1 MARIITQYDNKTHDG
16 NGYLHLDFD
25 VIKTETVT
33 LDMEVVNVSSNTE
46 TIWKIYSNNVQLDT
60 NDLTKAKKAEL
71 KILKSYA
78 GSNEA
83 PHIFNVIITDL
94 QDNVL
99 AKLDISVFSKPK
111 ITEAYWGD
119 SLERKIY
126 EVAVNHRFTAH
137 FKGFGLYNIPLTIR
151 FFLKSADDDDV
162 EITDFAKTFRMTSEY
177 DLNDFC
183 IDYETLKD
191 NYQFFLRNA
200 PTILSDYISG
210 KNLLS
215 IRGKVKDT
223 VIAKSYFIISYENHI
238 LFHGTDQNKL
248 LNIVFNITSFSPPE
262 NIISLSPVTV
272 AAEEYFTQKY
282 EPCKYERVYYK
293 NGDNT
298 EQELFDEKKPT
309 KKDSKGVF
317 KNNALHISAIV
328 PPRDSKNIKE
338 LKIRLEAV
346 KTENCSLSEQNK
358 KLTTFSEDSVTE
370 QEKLHKGRVINTE
383 ALDKANIEYSFE
395 KLDEKI
401 IIKPSFDYKYDKSQ
415 PWEFMKNY
423 FLFSSVLRNTDV
435 LENEIKG
442 VLMDAEADKKGIVK
456 THRIGLE
463 TCRYQKGLYLHTYA
477 DVAWAFHGFYNKP
490 VRPRYYMDDEHVIK
504 REGLDDKITWVQNYN
519 QYFNLL
525 MPVDPFGI
533 IDSIND
539 FILELLK
546 DMAKNYGL
554 AFTAYYDFNEKGKC
568 EKRIE
573 YAEQYPNLF
582 DGFIAGAVTLEILV
596 QILLLIVTEG
606 ASAELL
612 LARMSKAGVKMSGK
626 LEIMAKKAER
636 NIAAIRKKKLLGTV
650 AKVGHTIITTP
661 SVSYYKG
668 YRFAEDEEIGIQPLL
683 EERMAFSPLFGIDHE
698 HKKNL
703 GDLVYEKTPVYKV
716 IDLSQ
721 KGLEFLTIGFN
732 RHILMP
738 FSKDT
743 YEAAD
748 LSGLSDHYLQLLG
761 DSFGKVNEYLAF
773 VTAELI
779 EKVFGTKAE
788 YSVEVKGGYG
798 MDFELK
804 IHNAEKKL
812 NLTDFLGKGSVKDA
826 SVATIGSNKEL
837 NVEVKIDANVKVP
850 VRAMNIINYMAN
862 TSVKEIEA
870 GGKFEISTG
879 IFLERRFFFHANEKK
894 PYYKDSIIFTG
905 VAGKY
910 GYAKKIKIKRKG
922 GKIEEINKEQKSKIF
937 VLLPVETITYKPIPL
952 F

>member
-16 NGYLHLDFD
+16 NGSLHLDFD
-25 VIKTETVT
+25 VIKTETVI
-33 LDMEVVNVSSNTE
+33 LDMEAVNVSSNTE

-60 NDLTKAKKAEL
+60 NDLTKGKKAEL

-78 GSNEA
+78 GSNEV

-94 QDNVL
+94 HDNIL
-99 AKLDISVFSKPK
+99 TKLDISVFAKPK

-119 SLERKIY
+119 SIDQKIY
-126 EVAVNHRFTAH
+126 EVAVNHKFTAY

-151 FFLKSADDDDV
+151 FFLKSADGNDV
-162 EITDFAKTFRMTSEY
+162 EIKDFAKTLRMTSEY
-177 DLNDFC
+177 DLNDFY
-183 IDYETLKD
+183 IDNKTLKD

-200 PTILSDYISG
+200 PMILADYFSG
-210 KNLLS
+210 KNLLAVT
-215 IRGKVKDT
+215 GKVKDT
-223 VIAKSYFIISYENHI
+223 VIAKSYFTISYGDQI
-238 LFHGTDQNKL
+238 LFHGKDQSKL
-248 LNIVFNITSFSPPE
+248 LNIVFNITSFFPPE
-262 NIISLSPVTV
+262 KITSLSPVTV
-272 AAEEYFTQKY
+272 ADEQYFTQKY

-293 NGDNT
+293 NGDNP
-298 EQELFDEKKPT
+298 EQELFDEKNPT
-309 KKDSKGVF
+309 TKDSKGVF
-317 KNNALHISAIV
+317 KNNVLHISAIV

-358 KLTTFSEDSVTE
+358 KLTIFSESSLTE
-370 QEKLHKGRVINTE
+370 QEKPHKGRVINTE
-383 ALDKANIEYSFE
+383 ALTEANIEYSFE

-401 IIKPSFDYKYDKSQ
+401 TIKPSFDYKYDKSEA
-415 PWEFMKNY
+415 WEFMKNY
-423 FLFSSVLRNTDV
+423 FLFSAALRNTDV
-435 LENEIKG
+435 FENEIKG
-442 VLMDAEADKKGIVK
+442 VLMDAEADKKGIVN

-477 DVAWAFHGFYNKP
+477 DVAWAFHGFYNQP
-490 VRPRYYMDDEHVIK
+490 VRPRYYMDDEDVVK

-525 MPVDPFGI
+525 TPVDPFGI
-533 IDSIND
+533 ADSIND

-554 AFTAYYDFNEKGKC
+554 AFTAYYDFNKKGKC
-568 EKRIE
+568 DKRIE

-636 NIAAIRKKKLLGTV
+636 NIEAIRKKKLLGTV
-650 AKVGHTIITTP
+650 AKIGHTIITSP

-668 YRFAEDEEIGIQPLL
+668 YRYAEDEEVGIQPLL

-732 RHILMP
+732 RHILRP
-738 FSKDT
+738 FSKDAH
-743 YEAAD
+743 EAA
-748 LSGLSDHYLQLLG
+748 GLSDHYLQLLG
-761 DSFGKVNEYLAF
+761 DSFDKVNEYLAF

-788 YSVEVKGGYG
+788 YSVAVKGGYG

-812 NLTDFLGKGSVKDA
+812 NLTNFLLKKDNVKDA
-826 SVATIGSNKEL
+826 SVATVGSSKEL
-837 NVEVKIDANVKVP
+837 KVDVKIDANVKVP
-850 VRAMNIINYMAN
+850 VRAMNIINYVAN
-862 TSVKEIEA
+862 TTVKNIEA

-879 IFLERRFFFHANEKK
+879 IFLERRYFFHANDKK
-894 PYYKDSIIFTG
+894 PYYVDSVIFTG
-905 VAGKY
+905 VAGEY
-910 GYAKKIKIKRKG
+910 GYSFKREDQKKKG
-922 GKIEEINKEQKSKIF
+922 KDINIEKKSQKF
-937 VLLPVETITYKPIPL
+937 VVIPPQVITHKPIPL
-952 F
+952 TE